1 MSGSWLPKWNSSA
14 TSLPVEAE
22 ETQGIK
28 HGLDPM
34 NASDPQLAKLGQ
46 GSEVHTSAST
56 GDLESKSKNTS
67 PRKRSNLS
75 KSLTTRASTTSLVS
89 MSKGNWLSWGPKGKM
104 GTEGEAN
111 AEDKEPVDNDAE
123 NEDNDDMTGDS
134 NEDNSND
141 EIDDHVVH
149 SDGNRKK
156 LWTFGTGQMAR
167 NLVIRMAVK
176 SRQSRPSHQSLYQLP
191 TTL

>member
-156 LWTFGTGQMAR
+156 LWSFWNGSNGSESGDSNGR
-167 NLVIRMAVK
+167 K
-176 SRQSRPSHQSLYQLP
+176 EPSKPPSHQSLYQLP